1 MKVREKLVDRFQRW
15 QQIQRRLRAMAV
27 SPATAT
33 RDERGWVDLGKH
45 RRQTEN
51 GIDARARQIQTWT
64 RLRARRTT
72 VL

>member
-33 RDERGWVDLGKH
+33 RDERGWVDLGIGKH
-45 RRQTEN
+45 RRQTVN
-51 GIDARARQIQTWT
+51 GIDARAREIQTWT
-64 RLRARRTT
+64 RLRAR